1 MRPIGVGSVPR
12 ARMIGLQITA
22 MAFNSRSV
30 RGAPDIDPSA
40 RSLAYSD
47 LDDRFL
53 LTRDP
58 DLRASITRG
67 RRGRPSPNE
76 RGTEENDSLDRWIN
90 AALCC

>member
-22 MAFNSRSV
+22 MAFNLRSV

-67 RRGRPSPNE
+67 RRGRVLPQTNE
-76 RGTEENDSLDRWIN
+76 ERRRTTRSIDG
-90 AALCC
+90 